1 MPPCISHQFF
11 FPWLPLFS
19 RLQPFFHY
27 FNFFFMTS
35 IFFPWLKLF
44 LMTSTFFQDFT
55 FPTWLQLFLMTSIF
69 WHDFNFPAWQTF
81 WHDFNFPEWLSL
93 VCYSTVP
100 INVYLKIEYHLA
112 QILWTIGGTIV
123 SRLTMVEHKQSK
135 FFCFNTEGHS
145 KAVLWWLKKK
155 WSQRDYSSK

>member
-1 MPPCISHQFF
+1 MLNLQFKNIHKQRNNLSQSIHISPIISTQGYGAQLVPPCISHQFF

-69 WHDFNFPAWQTF
+69 WHDFNFPAWHEHSGTTLISQN
-81 WHDFNFPEWLSL
+81 DF
-93 VCYSTVP
+93 
-100 INVYLKIEYHLA
+100 
-112 QILWTIGGTIV
+112 LWSVI
-123 SRLTMVEHKQSK
+123 QQ
-135 FFCFNTEGHS
+135 CP
-145 KAVLWWLKKK
+145 
-155 WSQRDYSSK
+155 